1 MIVAIYYRVF
11 FNWYIE
17 KNIQTK
23 KFKIVHISKCWI
35 NTAETENKL
44 NEPLPF

>member
-17 KNIQTK
+17 KNIQTR
-23 KFKIVHISKCWI
+23 KFKIIRISKFWI
-35 NTAETENKL
+35 NTPENENKL
-44 NEPLPF
+44 SEPLPF